1 MSIRKKL
8 FIMLIIT
15 ILTVS
20 GVYYHSL
27 SRAVEFRLNG
37 PDDKFLRKIE
47 KNEEYIEMNL
57 DIENLIIKFEK
68 IIFNDSSDVHSEH
81 ILEDIENDI
90 KSDIIGF
97 DVRRNNEI
105 IWKSN
110 IQEYD
115 YDIVDYPEFG
125 VINLIHQREQ
135 SEINNKENIKIIKQI
150 EFYFS
155 NGDIGIVY
163 IFIKRDIVSIIRTNL
178 FFGTVFISLFLIII
192 LSVVNSLF
200 IYRSISLP
208 LTKLIDGVKK
218 MKKNDYDF
226 KFDVHKKDEISC
238 VARSF
243 EELRVELVE
252 SKEIRMKYENDRKE
266 FIDNITH
273 DINTPITSASMN
285 IDAILDGIIND
296 NEKKERYLRN
306 IKEKIKTISK
316 LVEELSL
323 ISDMDLDKEKV
334 EFVLVDMDDF
344 IKDIIEEFQFERKYD
359 DIKIEYNK
367 VDSLIKEVDVQK
379 LRRAVL
385 NIIENSIKYS
395 DKKNI
400 EVYIE
405 LKRNNDDI
413 VISVEDNGPGIKNN
427 YKDIFNRFYREDESR
442 NGEIIGSGL
451 GLSIANKIIKIHNG
465 EIYAEKSTR
474 FSSGLKIIII
484 LRW

>member
-8 FIMLIIT
+8 FIMVIIT

-27 SRAVEFRLNG
+27 SKAVEFGLNG

-47 KNEEYIEMNL
+47 KNSEYIEMNL

-68 IIFNDSSDVHSEH
+68 MIFNDSSKVHSEN
-81 ILEDIENDI
+81 ILKGIENDI

-110 IQEYD
+110 IQEFD
-115 YDIVDYPEFG
+115 YNIADYPEFG
-125 VINLIHQREQ
+125 SISLIHQREQ

-192 LSVVNSLF
+192 LSLVNSLF
-200 IYRSISLP
+200 IYRSISIP

-218 MKKNDYDF
+218 MKESDYDF
-226 KFDVHKKDEISC
+226 EFDVNKKDEISC

-252 SKEIRMKYENDRKE
+252 SKEVRLQYEIDRKE

-285 IDAILDGIIND
+285 IEAILDGIIND
-296 NEKKERYLRN
+296 EKKEIYLRN
-306 IKEKIKTISK
+306 IKDKIKTISK

-334 EFVLVDMDDF
+334 EFVLVDIDDF

-359 DIKIEYNK
+359 DIQIEYNK

-379 LRRAVL
+379 LRRVIL

-405 LKRNNDDI
+405 LKRDKDNI
-413 VISVEDNGPGIKNN
+413 MISIEDNGPGIKTN

-442 NGEIIGSGL
+442 NSDISGSGL
-451 GLSIANKIIKIHNG
+451 GLSIVSKIINIHNG
-465 EIYAEKSTR
+465 EIYAEKATH
-474 FSSGLKIIII
+474 FNSGLKIIII
-484 LRW
+484 L